1 MRFSAATMRP
11 AVACRGGRPK
21 DSAQATRTAGAT
33 WTTTVTSG
41 SARAQKTLLVSSR
54 TVRAPVG
61 QWVTHWPQKTQSVF
75 FKKRL

>member
-11 AVACRGGRPK
+11 AAACFAGRWNA
-21 DSAQATRTAGAT
+21 SAQATRTAGAT
-33 WTTTVTSG
+33 WIIVVISG
-41 SARAQKTLLVSSR
+41 SARARRTFVVSSR

-75 FKKRL
+75 FK